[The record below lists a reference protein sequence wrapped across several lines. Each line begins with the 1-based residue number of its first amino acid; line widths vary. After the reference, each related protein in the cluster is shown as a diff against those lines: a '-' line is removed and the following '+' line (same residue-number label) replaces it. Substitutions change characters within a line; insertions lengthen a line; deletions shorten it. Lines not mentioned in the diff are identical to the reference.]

1 MSLAVTMN
9 SAQSQMQPRK
19 SSASFK
25 ALLFKPFWLLAH
37 YLPAANAM
45 YLIVIAALLILS
57 GCSGLRI
64 VDSQVSAFS
73 TLPAAPLAGAA
84 WAFERLPSQQNLEGS
99 ADIRRS
105 KLEAAAQQQLAAVG
119 FAAQPSPAAQA
130 QFTVQVAASTQRLAR
145 GPFDDPEPWGY
156 FGSGW
161 RGLPG
166 RDYVVTGSGR
176 VIYTP
181 VHPPFAPRYN
191 PPWFVREVSL
201 IIRDAKSKAVVYETQ
216 AKHEGNWADEE
227 AVLPAMLQAA
237 LQGFPKPPEGKR
249 MVNIEIPR

>member
-1 MSLAVTMN
+1 MLG
-9 SAQSQMQPRK
+9 
-19 SSASFK
+19 
-25 ALLFKPFWLLAH
+25 
-37 YLPAANAM
+37 
-45 YLIVIAALLILS
+45 
-57 GCSGLRI
+57 GCSSLRI

-73 TLPAAPLAGAA
+73 TLPAAPAASAA
-84 WAFERLPSQQNLEGS
+84 WAFERLPSQQNLESS
-99 ADIRRS
+99 ADIRRT
-105 KLEAAAQQQLAAVG
+105 KLEAAAAQQLASVG
-119 FAAQPSPAAQA
+119 FAAAPLASAAA
-130 QFTVQVAASTQRLAR
+130 AIYTVQISARTQRLAY
-145 GPFDDPEPWGY
+145 GPFDHPEPWGH
-156 FGSGW
+156 FGPGFG
-161 RGLPG
+161 GLPG

-201 IIRDAKSKAVVYETQ
+201 LIRDAKSKAIVYETQ
-216 AKHEGNWADEE
+216 AKHEGRWADDE

>member
-1 MSLAVTMN
+1 MHLRQRAM
-9 SAQSQMQPRK
+9 PCRK
-19 SSASFK
+19 LFASFE
-25 ALLFKPFWLLAH
+25 AVFFKPFRLLVQ
-37 YLPAANAM
+37 YLYAASAT
-45 YLIVIAALLILS
+45 YLVVIAALLILS
-57 GCSGLRI
+57 GCSSLRI

-73 TLPAAPLAGAA
+73 TLPAAPVVGAG

-119 FAAQPSPAAQA
+119 FAAQPSPTAQA
-130 QFTVQVAASTQRLAR
+130 QFTVQVAASTQRLAY
-145 GPFDDPEPWGY
+145 GPFDYPEPWGY
-156 FGSGW
+156 FGSGLG
-161 RGLPG
+161 GLPG

-181 VHPPFAPRYN
+181 VHPPFAPRSN

-201 IIRDAKSKAVVYETQ
+201 IIRDAKSKAIVYETQ
-216 AKHEGNWADEE
+216 AKHEGRWADED